1 MIAIEIVYA
10 TLKIQKLIS
19 LRVLPNS
26 TIEDALV
33 QSDFL
38 KDFPEINLE
47 TIAVDIFGKKATL
60 NTRLKDKDRIE
71 IYRPLLIDPMAAR
84 RKRAKVEK

>member
-33 QSDFL
+33 QSNFL
-38 KDFPEINLE
+38 KEFPEINLE
-47 TIAVDIFGKKATL
+47 TIVVGIFGKKATL